1 MDEEEEEDDEEE
13 EDVDVEGDGK
23 FFFYKIVQVKDEK
36 VDIKKEVEEQDMEI
50 FEVDQKFI
58 KLEFEVKLVILKFI
72 GSIVSIEVVTK
83 VTISGSSVVVQM
95 LVQKLGVKIN

>member
-1 MDEEEEEDDEEE
+1 
-13 EDVDVEGDGK
+13 
-23 FFFYKIVQVKDEK
+23 
-36 VDIKKEVEEQDMEI
+36 MEI

-72 GSIVSIEVVTK
+72 RSIVSIEVVTK
-83 VTISGSSVVVQM
+83 VIISGSSVVVQM

>member
-1 MDEEEEEDDEEE
+1 
-13 EDVDVEGDGK
+13 
-23 FFFYKIVQVKDEK
+23 
-36 VDIKKEVEEQDMEI
+36 MEI

-83 VTISGSSVVVQM
+83 VIISGSSVVVQM

>member
-1 MDEEEEEDDEEE
+1 
-13 EDVDVEGDGK
+13 
-23 FFFYKIVQVKDEK
+23 
-36 VDIKKEVEEQDMEI
+36 MEI

-72 GSIVSIEVVTK
+72 GSIVSIVSIEVVTK
-83 VTISGSSVVVQM
+83 VIISCSSVVVQM

>member
-1 MDEEEEEDDEEE
+1 
-13 EDVDVEGDGK
+13 
-23 FFFYKIVQVKDEK
+23 
-36 VDIKKEVEEQDMEI
+36 MEI

-72 GSIVSIEVVTK
+72 VSIVSIEVVTK

>member
-1 MDEEEEEDDEEE
+1 
-13 EDVDVEGDGK
+13 
-23 FFFYKIVQVKDEK
+23 
-36 VDIKKEVEEQDMEI
+36 MEI

-72 GSIVSIEVVTK
+72 GSIVSIEVVIK
-83 VTISGSSVVVQM
+83 VIISGSSVVVQM

>member
-1 MDEEEEEDDEEE
+1 
-13 EDVDVEGDGK
+13 
-23 FFFYKIVQVKDEK
+23 
-36 VDIKKEVEEQDMEI
+36 MEI

-72 GSIVSIEVVTK
+72 GSIVSIVSIEVVTK
-83 VTISGSSVVVQM
+83 VIISGSSVVVQM

>member
-1 MDEEEEEDDEEE
+1 
-13 EDVDVEGDGK
+13 
-23 FFFYKIVQVKDEK
+23 
-36 VDIKKEVEEQDMEI
+36 MEI

-83 VTISGSSVVVQM
+83 VIISCSSVVVQM

>member
-1 MDEEEEEDDEEE
+1 
-13 EDVDVEGDGK
+13 
-23 FFFYKIVQVKDEK
+23 
-36 VDIKKEVEEQDMEI
+36 MEI

-83 VTISGSSVVVQM
+83 VIISGSSVVVQM
-95 LVQKLGVKIN
+95 LVQKLGVRIN

>member
-1 MDEEEEEDDEEE
+1 
-13 EDVDVEGDGK
+13 
-23 FFFYKIVQVKDEK
+23 
-36 VDIKKEVEEQDMEI
+36 MEI

-83 VTISGSSVVVQM
+83 VIISSSSVVVQM

>member
-1 MDEEEEEDDEEE
+1 
-13 EDVDVEGDGK
+13 
-23 FFFYKIVQVKDEK
+23 
-36 VDIKKEVEEQDMEI
+36 MEI

-83 VTISGSSVVVQM
+83 VIISGSSVVV
-95 LVQKLGVKIN
+95 

>member
-1 MDEEEEEDDEEE
+1 
-13 EDVDVEGDGK
+13 
-23 FFFYKIVQVKDEK
+23 
-36 VDIKKEVEEQDMEI
+36 MEI

-72 GSIVSIEVVTK
+72 GSIVSIEVVMK
-83 VTISGSSVVVQM
+83 VIISGSSVVVQM

>member
-1 MDEEEEEDDEEE
+1 
-13 EDVDVEGDGK
+13 
-23 FFFYKIVQVKDEK
+23 
-36 VDIKKEVEEQDMEI
+36 MEI

-72 GSIVSIEVVTK
+72 GSIVSIVSIEVVTK

>member
-1 MDEEEEEDDEEE
+1 
-13 EDVDVEGDGK
+13 
-23 FFFYKIVQVKDEK
+23 
-36 VDIKKEVEEQDMEI
+36 MEI

-58 KLEFEVKLVILKFI
+58 KLEFEVKLVILKSI

-83 VTISGSSVVVQM
+83 VIISGSSVVVQM

>member
-1 MDEEEEEDDEEE
+1 
-13 EDVDVEGDGK
+13 
-23 FFFYKIVQVKDEK
+23 
-36 VDIKKEVEEQDMEI
+36 MEI

-72 GSIVSIEVVTK
+72 GSIVSIEVVIK
-83 VTISGSSVVVQM
+83 VIISSSSVVVQM

>member
-1 MDEEEEEDDEEE
+1 
-13 EDVDVEGDGK
+13 
-23 FFFYKIVQVKDEK
+23 
-36 VDIKKEVEEQDMEI
+36 MEI

-72 GSIVSIEVVTK
+72 VSIVSIEVVTK
-83 VTISGSSVVVQM
+83 VIISSSSVVVQM

>member
-1 MDEEEEEDDEEE
+1 
-13 EDVDVEGDGK
+13 
-23 FFFYKIVQVKDEK
+23 
-36 VDIKKEVEEQDMEI
+36 MEI

-72 GSIVSIEVVTK
+72 GSIGSIVSIEVVTK
-83 VTISGSSVVVQM
+83 VIISGSSVVVQM

>member
-1 MDEEEEEDDEEE
+1 
-13 EDVDVEGDGK
+13 
-23 FFFYKIVQVKDEK
+23 
-36 VDIKKEVEEQDMEI
+36 MEI

-58 KLEFEVKLVILKFI
+58 KLEFKVKLVILKFI

>member
-1 MDEEEEEDDEEE
+1 
-13 EDVDVEGDGK
+13 
-23 FFFYKIVQVKDEK
+23 
-36 VDIKKEVEEQDMEI
+36 MEI

-83 VTISGSSVVVQM
+83 VMISGSSVVVQM

>member
-1 MDEEEEEDDEEE
+1 
-13 EDVDVEGDGK
+13 
-23 FFFYKIVQVKDEK
+23 
-36 VDIKKEVEEQDMEI
+36 MEI

-72 GSIVSIEVVTK
+72 GSIVSTEVVIK
-83 VTISGSSVVVQM
+83 VIISGSSVVVQM

>member
-1 MDEEEEEDDEEE
+1 
-13 EDVDVEGDGK
+13 
-23 FFFYKIVQVKDEK
+23 
-36 VDIKKEVEEQDMEI
+36 MEI

-72 GSIVSIEVVTK
+72 GSIVSIEVVAK
-83 VTISGSSVVVQM
+83 VIISGSSVVVQM

>member
-1 MDEEEEEDDEEE
+1 
-13 EDVDVEGDGK
+13 
-23 FFFYKIVQVKDEK
+23 
-36 VDIKKEVEEQDMEI
+36 MEI

-72 GSIVSIEVVTK
+72 GSIVSIVSIEVVTK
-83 VTISGSSVVVQM
+83 VIISSSSVVVQM

>member
-1 MDEEEEEDDEEE
+1 
-13 EDVDVEGDGK
+13 
-23 FFFYKIVQVKDEK
+23 
-36 VDIKKEVEEQDMEI
+36 MEI

>member
-1 MDEEEEEDDEEE
+1 
-13 EDVDVEGDGK
+13 
-23 FFFYKIVQVKDEK
+23 
-36 VDIKKEVEEQDMEI
+36 MEI

-72 GSIVSIEVVTK
+72 GSIVSTEVVIK
-83 VTISGSSVVVQM
+83 VIISSSSVVVQM